1 MIILPS
7 LLLGAPLTLAAD
19 RVTPVRSHHF
29 SISEMVTGE
38 PDSTDYHAIDQNYAA
53 IFSQSPG
60 IARAWALPTQGS
72 DSETLMVQRTARDLE
87 GTENQSNG
95 APLLE
100 NYFKTT
106 CTDAVVVCASS

>member
-19 RVTPVRSHHF
+19 RLASVHTHHF
-29 SISEMVTGE
+29 GISEMVTGSSE
-38 PDSTDYHAIDQNYAA
+38 STDHHAIDQNYAA

-87 GTENQSNG
+87 GTENQANRV
-95 APLLE
+95 PLL
-100 NYFKTT
+100 
-106 CTDAVVVCASS
+106 